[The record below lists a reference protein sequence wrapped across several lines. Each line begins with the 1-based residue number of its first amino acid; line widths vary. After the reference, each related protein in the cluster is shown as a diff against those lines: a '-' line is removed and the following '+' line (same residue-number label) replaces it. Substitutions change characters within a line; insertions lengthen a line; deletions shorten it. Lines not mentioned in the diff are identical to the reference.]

1 MTEIARPSVSED
13 HPDRQIRCQD
23 AMQLAFER
31 LVERAAAA
39 GWSEREAVIAI
50 IDLADN
56 HMLSIAA
63 NNKTNALLD
72 LLKRMT

>member
-1 MTEIARPSVSED
+1 
-13 HPDRQIRCQD
+13 
-23 AMQLAFER
+23 MQLAFER